1 MRAPRGP
8 LSHEVPPGAV
18 RLRFARAGGSP
29 GGKKA
34 EGRATDF
41 QQVSGDAPPTSG
53 DRRSVPSGAAADR
66 TGERP
71 EGRGARAR
79 VGVLDA
85 VAVGLLG
92 LGVAFVLVGAL
103 PLSAAEASLRRI
115 ADILVFLV
123 AVVVLSEL
131 LAAAQL
137 FDVVARPLVIWG
149 RGRFAVLFGVCV
161 LLASATTMVLNLDTT
176 AVLLTPVMVALA
188 RQASVPP
195 LPFAMATVWFANLA
209 SLLLPVSN
217 LTNLLAA
224 DRVGLT
230 PLGFAER
237 MAVPQA
243 VALAV
248 GSACLWLFYWRRGVR
263 EQDRYHVPGR
273 LVPRDRRLVVVAAA
287 DVVVFAT
294 AVLTGVPLW
303 LAAVACAA
311 VVVTAF
317 GVLDRARLRIGLVPW
332 RLVVMVVGLFLVVGT
347 VDRWGLERLLRE
359 VVGASSGA
367 AGVWRAGAA
376 GAVLSNLV
384 NNLPAYVAG
393 ETAIAPGDHDQLLG
407 LLVGVN
413 LGPLVA
419 PWAALATLIWFDT
432 VRREGVG
439 VPLGR
444 FLGTSALT
452 AVVTLAAALGA
463 LVLTR

>member
-1 MRAPRGP
+1 
-8 LSHEVPPGAV
+8 L
-18 RLRFARAGGSP
+18 
-29 GGKKA
+29 
-34 EGRATDF
+34 D
-41 QQVSGDAPPTSG
+41 
-53 DRRSVPSGAAADR
+53 
-66 TGERP
+66 
-71 EGRGARAR
+71 
-79 VGVLDA
+79 VLDA

-92 LGVAFVLVGAL
+92 LGIAFVLGGAL
-103 PLSAAEASLRRI
+103 PPAAAEASLRRI
-115 ADILVFLV
+115 GDILVFLA

-131 LAAAQL
+131 LAVAQL
-137 FDVVARPLVIWG
+137 FDVVARRLVIWG

-161 LLASATTMVLNLDTT
+161 LLASGTTIVLNLDTT

-195 LPFAMATVWFANLA
+195 LPIVMCTVWFANLA

-224 DRVGLT
+224 NRVGLT

-243 VALAV
+243 VTLVAGA
-248 GSACLWLFYWRRGVR
+248 ACLWLFFWRRGVR
-263 EQDRYHVPGR
+263 QQDRYLVPEA
-273 LVPRDRRLVVVAAA
+273 LVPRDRRLVVTAAA
-287 DVVVFAT
+287 DVVVFAA

-303 LAAVACAA
+303 LAATACAA
-311 VVVTAF
+311 VMVAAF
-317 GVLDRARLRIGLVPW
+317 AVLDRGALRLGLVPW

-347 VDRWGLERLLRE
+347 VDRWGLERLLRA
-359 VVGASSGA
+359 VVGADGGTE
-367 AGVWRAGAA
+367 GVWRAGGA

-393 ETAIAPGDHDQLLG
+393 ETAIPASDHDQLLG

-432 VRREGVG
+432 VRRQGVD
-439 VPLGR
+439 VPIRR
-444 FLGTSALT
+444 FLGTSAVT
-452 AVVTLAAALGA
+452 AVVTLAAALQA

>member
-1 MRAPRGP
+1 M
-8 LSHEVPPGAV
+8 
-18 RLRFARAGGSP
+18 
-29 GGKKA
+29 
-34 EGRATDF
+34 
-41 QQVSGDAPPTSG
+41 SGDAPPASG
-53 DRRSVPSGAAADR
+53 DRSRVSDDARQPAGD
-66 TGERP
+66 RP
-71 EGRGARAR
+71 EGRRLRAR
-79 VGVLDA
+79 VEVLDA

-195 LPFAMATVWFANLA
+195 LPFAMTTVWFANLA

-224 DRVGLT
+224 NRVGLT

-263 EQDRYHVPGR
+263 EQDRYRVPEP
-273 LVPRDRRLVVVAAA
+273 LVPRDRRLVAVAAA
-287 DVVVFAT
+287 DVVVFAA
-294 AVLTGVPLW
+294 AVLLGVPLW

-311 VVVTAF
+311 VIVAAF
-317 GVLDRARLRIGLVPW
+317 GVLDRAALRIGLVPW

-347 VDRWGLERLLRE
+347 VDRWGLERLLRA
-359 VVGASSGA
+359 VVGTNAGA
-367 AGVWRAGAA
+367 AGIWRAGGA

-393 ETAIAPGDHDQLLG
+393 EAAVPAVDHDQLLG

-452 AVVTLAAALGA
+452 AAVTLAAALEA